1 MKETHLKG
9 RLQAIALTA
18 CAAAMIWACRETA
31 AEAKTAA
38 GLCLTVMIPSLYAF
52 TVLSKLMIS
61 HISSSADPFH
71 GYHDIYCECPLS
83 FSRSS
88 S

>member
-61 HISSSADPFH
+61 CSLLTAPNWNTKK
-71 GYHDIYCECPLS
+71 LWQKAL
-83 FSRSS
+83 
-88 S
+88 